1 MGNIRKMYEKIRVAI
16 GPTAKKLVPLRSATG
31 EQLTDKKKQIERW
44 VERYSNLY
52 SKERHVDG
60 QLREIIP
67 QLPEMTELD
76 IPPTEEELAIAI
88 EELASR
94 KAPGND
100 NIPAEV
106 VKENKAFLLPYLH
119 KLLMT
124 CWLEAE
130 IPQDMRDAK
139 ITILYKNKGDKG
151 DCNNY
156 RGISLLS
163 ITGKA
168 FARII
173 LKRLQK
179 LAMTSILCMRRLRWL
194 RHVKR
199 MDDSRIPKQL
209 LYGELS
215 QGKRQRGRPKL
226 RYKDACKTSL
236 SKCEIDVK
244 TKDEIAVDRTKWR
257 ATVKELL
264 CSKIASGTTRLRNVS
279 DERKTTAVQNAA
291 ASPWYANTV
300 AEAVV
305 PRSEESAM
313 KEAASK
319 GLSRAYHE
327 MTLLSLTD
335 RLKRRKGPYNTRVN
349 STFYAY

>member
-1 MGNIRKMYEKIRVAI
+1 MPLLEEKRKIHIEHDRNSSESTKQKLLAAKSNLQRLTRKCANQYWEKLCSEIQQASDMGNIRKMYEKIRVAI

-179 LAMTSILCMRRLRWL
+179 LA
-194 RHVKR
+194 
-199 MDDSRIPKQL
+199 
-209 LYGELS
+209 
-215 QGKRQRGRPKL
+215 
-226 RYKDACKTSL
+226 
-236 SKCEIDVK
+236 
-244 TKDEIAVDRTKWR
+244 
-257 ATVKELL
+257 
-264 CSKIASGTTRLRNVS
+264 
-279 DERKTTAVQNAA
+279 
-291 ASPWYANTV
+291 
-300 AEAVV
+300 
-305 PRSEESAM
+305 
-313 KEAASK
+313 
-319 GLSRAYHE
+319 
-327 MTLLSLTD
+327 
-335 RLKRRKGPYNTRVN
+335 
-349 STFYAY
+349 

>member
-1 MGNIRKMYEKIRVAI
+1 MDRLSSACKAFNLVISVKKTVILTQEGIAQAHIKLDNKELETVDKFCYLGSTITCTTSLDDEINVRIGKAATTFGRLTKRARENKRLKIKTKIKIYEACV
-16 GPTAKKLVPLRSATG
+16 LSALLYGSETW
-31 EQLTDKKKQIERW
+31 T
-44 VERYSNLY
+44 LY
-52 SKERHVDG
+52 SRQEKRLNTFH
-60 QLREIIP
+60 LRCLRKILGITWSDKISNVEV
-67 QLPEMTELD
+67 LD
-76 IPPTEEELAIAI
+76 
-88 EELASR
+88 
-94 KAPGND
+94 
-100 NIPAEV
+100 
-106 VKENKAFLLPYLH
+106 
-119 KLLMT
+119 
-124 CWLEAE
+124 
-130 IPQDMRDAK
+130 Q
-139 ITILYKNKGDKG
+139 TILQ
-151 DCNNY
+151 
-156 RGISLLS
+156 S
-163 ITGKA
+163 
-168 FARII
+168 
-173 LKRLQK
+173 
-179 LAMTSILCMRRLRWL
+179 MTSILCMRRLRWL

>member
-1 MGNIRKMYEKIRVAI
+1 MG
-16 GPTAKKLVPLRSATG
+16 
-31 EQLTDKKKQIERW
+31 
-44 VERYSNLY
+44 
-52 SKERHVDG
+52 
-60 QLREIIP
+60 
-67 QLPEMTELD
+67 
-76 IPPTEEELAIAI
+76 
-88 EELASR
+88 
-94 KAPGND
+94 
-100 NIPAEV
+100 
-106 VKENKAFLLPYLH
+106 
-119 KLLMT
+119 
-124 CWLEAE
+124 
-130 IPQDMRDAK
+130 
-139 ITILYKNKGDKG
+139 
-151 DCNNY
+151 
-156 RGISLLS
+156 
-163 ITGKA
+163 
-168 FARII
+168 
-173 LKRLQK
+173 
-179 LAMTSILCMRRLRWL
+179 
-194 RHVKR
+194 HVKR

-209 LYGELS
+209 LHGELS

-319 GLSRAYHE
+319 GLSRAYHD
-327 MTLLSLTD
+327 MTLLSLTE

-349 STFYAY
+349 STFFAY